1 MPCLSS
7 QLPQSRP
14 ALGALPGGPGH
25 GNVLCCCVLLRAP
38 WPLAWLFAVCRAS
51 HDAAANKRCAL
62 DVLIT
67 HISCQSAPVLHHP
80 TNTPPRTPTP
90 TSRDPVHRSC
100 WFPRTASSI
109 ADEHHEKGR
118 TGHNMMIG
126 CVLCGTFPS
135 RICAP
140 TCHRRGAQCTT
151 STPTPLPASFPLPF
165 DKSAT

>member
-67 HISCQSAPVLHHP
+67 HISCQSAPVLHHRP
-80 TNTPPRTPTP
+80 THPHAPQRPPLAILCHP
-90 TSRDPVHRSC
+90 SC
-100 WFPRTASSI
+100 WFPRTESSI

-118 TGHNMMIG
+118 TGYNVMIG
-126 CVLCGTFPS
+126 CVLRGTFPS

-140 TCHRRGAQCTT
+140 TCHRRGAQRTT